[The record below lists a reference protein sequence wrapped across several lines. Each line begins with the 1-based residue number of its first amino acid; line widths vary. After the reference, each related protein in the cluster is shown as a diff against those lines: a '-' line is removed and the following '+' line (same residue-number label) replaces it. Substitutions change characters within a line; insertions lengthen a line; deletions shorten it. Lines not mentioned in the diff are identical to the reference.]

1 MKRIVVCL
9 LLLSFLFSWVGVLAE
24 TTEGEESN
32 IGLVPNARSD

>member
-9 LLLSFLFSWVGVLAE
+9 LLLSFLFPWVRVLAE

>member
-1 MKRIVVCL
+1 MLTAVKL
-9 LLLSFLFSWVGVLAE
+9 LFSWGGVLAE